1 MDWQKQRKH
10 LLVESRERFIAADL
24 LFILFEFSCFACLV
38 ESKPVKQEVSRTAIL
53 PPMVS
58 LLWSWTK

>member
-53 PPMVS
+53 P
-58 LLWSWTK
+58 LW